1 MAIPRRGVNNIRTLA
16 GRVDQLGVPYRCY
29 MQVTCLEME
38 KERRGAER
46 RSAMERVSAIDRRLA
61 VIAREKEA
69 ALMRIVK
76 GPSPAKPVG
85 RRQRVAGKPP
95 APMPSTSGFKIRY

>member
-1 MAIPRRGVNNIRTLA
+1 
-16 GRVDQLGVPYRCY
+16 
-29 MQVTCLEME
+29 
-38 KERRGAER
+38 
-46 RSAMERVSAIDRRLA
+46 VSAIDRRLA

-95 APMPSTSGFKIRY
+95 APVPSASGFKIRY